1 MSVFGGLVLT
11 NNGRNLF
18 AKAQTGKLLNFTRI
32 VLGDGQLGSSE
43 SIINVSQLKNE
54 VLSCSILNM
63 KIMQNKM
70 AKITFIISNQ
80 ELEEGFYWREL
91 GIIAEDPDTKEEVL
105 YCYGNARENGEY
117 ISAKGEEDILE
128 KHVSIDISISNAENV
143 SAIIDESLVFVD
155 KKELEASQQDLLDDM
170 SKTYTG
176 TNITAPTVEGYGRIN
191 KVWGHII
198 EEGTGEKSPTNPYTL
213 RCVGDDVNLAEEVKM
228 GLVTSNGSII
238 STTSNFIYTIAKV
251 EPNTTYIIS
260 KNKGNRFQ
268 VYGTWDY
275 PAPGVEIKETYLVKN
290 EGSLKQITTLSTAKY
305 LFIYLDNSGAI
316 DIKVKIQK
324 GSIAT
329 PYSPYNK
336 GTVEI
341 ISQNGDEQSSNT
353 VVTKPLCSLQDN
365 EGNIVA
371 QDWIDYSRGVV
382 HRECGYIGSYNNESI
397 STQYISSTGNLT
409 AGATV
414 VYKLATIVEE
424 PIDCSNKI
432 VQYSTQTTVSNRDGA
447 KIEVSLTNNEAIA
460 EVNGEFKNNEIQ
472 TITNENGTVIKF
484 PNGMSIC
491 SFFGERA
498 TGSTYGDV
506 IWNYPMPFKEAPVV
520 LGLAGQGENYAV
532 LQMMLN
538 SPGTNMAVVQF
549 LQNNS
554 YYVSKKAKF
563 SIVAIGRWK

>member
-1 MSVFGGLVLT
+1 MNLEDGIPSFTIEVDFLKGAKGDTGFSPRIEVASLT
-11 NNGRNLF
+11 SAEYILR
-18 AKAQTGKLLNFTRI
+18 
-32 VLGDGQLGSSE
+32 
-43 SIINVSQLKNE
+43 IINEDGEILTPNLKGDLSMDDY
-54 VLSCSILNM
+54 VLKEEGMGLSRNSFEDDEKQKL
-63 KIMQNKM
+63 
-70 AKITFIISNQ
+70 Q
-80 ELEEGFYWREL
+80 ELQNYDDTEIRENISKVETNL
-91 GIIAEDPDTKEEVL
+91 KEE
-105 YCYGNARENGEY
+105 
-117 ISAKGEEDILE
+117 IEEAQNSMQDNL
-128 KHVSIDISISNAENV
+128 NQ
-143 SAIIDESLVFVD
+143 
-155 KKELEASQQDLLDDM
+155 SQQDLLDDM

-191 KVWGHII
+191 KLYGHTI